1 MKLLAVVIDI
11 KITRHMQTMHLT
23 ILYLFV
29 EIRFTKRMEIHEI
42 CAFKM
47 CLFN

>member
-1 MKLLAVVIDI
+1 MKILAVLIDI
-11 KITRHMQTMHLT
+11 TRYMQTMHLR

-29 EIRFTKRMEIHEI
+29 EIRFTKLIEIHEI

-47 CLFN
+47 CLF

>member
-1 MKLLAVVIDI
+1 MKIFVVQIDI
-11 KITRHMQTMHLT
+11 TIMHLR

-29 EIRFTKRMEIHEI
+29 EIRFTKRIEIHEI

-47 CLFN
+47 CLS